1 MNTQLFLRQQGTAL
15 VTAMLIVAL
24 ASVAATSML
33 KQQHIDI
40 RRAENMVRGDQLSL
54 YVQAGENWA
63 RSVLTR
69 DKFEN
74 EYDSLAENWAKLDEP
89 LPLNDGRIQVKV
101 EDLQGRFNLNNLLD
115 EEGRLSKPDLQ
126 QFRNLLAVLE
136 LDVELATA
144 ILDWIDA
151 DVNPGLP
158 SGAEDQEYLKLDV
171 PYRTANAPFVSSSEL
186 LLIRG
191 MTREDFDKLEPFVTA
206 LPERG
211 EVNVNTTTASVL
223 AAMIEGMTLDE
234 ASTLI
239 EGRPE
244 KGYEDIARFRGE
256 QALNGS
262 EVQGIGVSSRYFLVQ
277 VNVEQG
283 RYNAA
288 RQSILARGEG
298 DELGGFIQRSRTG
311 L

>member
-89 LPLNDGRIQVKV
+89 LPLKDGRIQVKV

-191 MTREDFDKLEPFVTA
+191 VTREDFDKLEPFVTA

-234 ASTLI
+234 ASSLI

-256 QALNGS
+256 QALNGR

>member
-191 MTREDFDKLEPFVTA
+191 VTREDFDKLEPFVTA

-234 ASTLI
+234 ASSLI

-256 QALNGS
+256 QALNGR

>member
-1 MNTQLFLRQQGTAL
+1 MKRSEAGTAL

-24 ASVAATSML
+24 ASIAATSML

-54 YVQAGENWA
+54 YIQAGENWA
-63 RSVLTR
+63 RSVLIR

-74 EYDSLAENWAKLDEP
+74 DYDSLAEDWAKLDEP
-89 LPLNDGRIQVKV
+89 LSLNDGRIQVKV

-115 EEGRLSKPDLQ
+115 DEGRLSKPDLQ
-126 QFRNLLAVLE
+126 RFRNLLAVLE

-144 ILDWIDA
+144 IIDWIDA

-158 SGAEDQEYLKLDV
+158 GGAEDQDYLKLEQ

-186 LLIRG
+186 LLVRG
-191 MTREDFDKLEPFVTA
+191 IKREDFDKLEPFVTA

-211 EVNVNTTTASVL
+211 DVNVNTTTPTVL

-234 ASTLI
+234 ATAMLD
-239 EGRPE
+239 GRPD
-244 KGYEDIARFRGE
+244 KGYEDVAKFRGE
-256 QALNGS
+256 QALNGR
-262 EVQGIGVSSRYFLVQ
+262 EVLGVGVSSRFFLVQ

-288 RQSILARGEG
+288 RQGILARGEG
-298 DELGGFIQRSRTG
+298 DELGGFVQRSRTG
-311 L
+311 I

>member
-1 MNTQLFLRQQGTAL
+1 MNTRQGIRQRGTAL
-15 VTAMLIVAL
+15 VTAILIVAL
-24 ASVAATSML
+24 AVIAAVGL
-33 KQQHIDI
+33 GKQQHIDI

-63 RSVLTR
+63 RTVLTR

-74 EYDSLAENWAKLDEP
+74 DYDSLAEDWAKLDEP
-89 LPLNDGRIQVKV
+89 LSLKDGRIQVKV

-144 ILDWIDA
+144 IVDWIDA

-158 SGAEDQEYLKLDV
+158 AGAEDQDYLRLEQ
-171 PYRTANAPFVSSSEL
+171 PYRAANAPFVSSSEL
-186 LLIRG
+186 LLVKGI
-191 MTREDFDKLEPFVTA
+191 THEVFDKLEPYVAA

-211 EVNVNTTTASVL
+211 EVNVNTTTPAVL
-223 AAMIEGMTLDE
+223 AAMVQGMTLDE
-234 ASTLI
+234 AGSILD
-239 EGRPE
+239 GRPD
-244 KGYEDIARFRGE
+244 KGYEDIATFRGE
-256 QALNGS
+256 QALSGR
-262 EVQGIGVSSRYFLVQ
+262 EVDGIGISSSYFLVQ
-277 VNVEQG
+277 VNVELG

-298 DELGGFIQRSRTG
+298 DELGGFVQRSRTG